1 MFVTDLTWDENTSIV
16 EQTITLL
23 ACERLKQHCLRMSQC
38 KTRRTATVIVS
49 LLIHNHQHERPRM
62 KIANA
67 LVEWKEWITAIPPS
81 VFGNWGNMKQGLDV
95 GMHTHSRRM
104 CFFGRRWRIFRNH
117 HAWGHFNEACTP
129 PFTINEEQY
138 IALGR
143 GECSKILIGPSNLY
157 SLLYCDFL
165 LQNGF
170 STTTAVGRHH
180 DRDEGASQGVI
191 WVCSRTKEWP
201 ESNIV
206 RFIEEAGGVPLG
218 REAV

>member
-23 ACERLKQHCLRMSQC
+23 ACEWSKQHCLRMSQC

-143 GECSKILIGPSNLY
+143 GECSKILIGPSSQ
-157 SLLYCDFL
+157 SLLLIVL
-165 LQNGF
+165 LLPPAKRIQHNNRGW
-170 STTTAVGRHH
+170 SSSRQGRG
-180 DRDEGASQGVI
+180 RLSRSNFGSSQEPR
-191 WVCSRTKEWP
+191 SD
-201 ESNIV
+201 
-206 RFIEEAGGVPLG
+206 
-218 REAV
+218 